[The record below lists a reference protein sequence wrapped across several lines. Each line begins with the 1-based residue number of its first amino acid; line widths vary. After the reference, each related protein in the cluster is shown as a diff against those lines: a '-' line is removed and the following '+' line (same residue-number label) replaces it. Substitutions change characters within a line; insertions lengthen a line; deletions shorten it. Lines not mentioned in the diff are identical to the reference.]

1 MSPFLTKSKNS
12 GSTFGLGIGAF
23 FAAVGNNIYIG
34 SVLPY
39 SSQISLTS
47 MINAIGLATIFLTL
61 VQSTISL
68 HVFDTK
74 GRERLS
80 RFFDHVSFV
89 AFLIGYAVI
98 NLTLPLIAKS

>member
-1 MSPFLTKSKNS
+1 VDPR
-12 GSTFGLGIGAF
+12 FGLGIGAF

-39 SSQISLTS
+39 SSQISLAS
-47 MINAIGLATIFLTL
+47 MINAVGLLTIFLTL

-68 HVFDTK
+68 YIFDTK

-80 RFFDHVSFV
+80 RFFDHVSFAV
-89 AFLIGYAVI
+89 FLIGYLTI
-98 NLTLPLIAKS
+98 NLVLPISAKL